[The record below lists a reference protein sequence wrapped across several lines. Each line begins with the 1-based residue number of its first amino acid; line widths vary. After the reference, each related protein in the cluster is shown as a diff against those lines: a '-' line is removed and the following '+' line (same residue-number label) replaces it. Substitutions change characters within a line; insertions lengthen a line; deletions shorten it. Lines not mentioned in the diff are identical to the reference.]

1 MNARTIAIAS
11 VAVLMLFV
19 MVMPA
24 AADGIIIPE
33 PVCPPQPE
41 LQQPCV
47 DCVRPPIVPCPP
59 VPPPLGSTPL
69 SVKYHKV
76 TVTIEDQ
83 VARTHVDQVFVND
96 STFAQEGTYIFPL
109 PLDATVSQ
117 FAMWVDGQKME
128 GKVLSREEARS
139 VYESIVRRRRDP
151 ALLEYLNRGAFQAS
165 IFPIPPQGERRIEIE
180 YTQVLVAD
188 GGLVHYIYP
197 LNTEK
202 FSARPLDSV
211 SVSVDIR
218 SKDALKAIYSPSHK
232 VTIVRD
238 GDHHATVGYE
248 ESRVKPDRDFE
259 LYYSVSQ
266 SDIGVN
272 LLTFKQGNEDGFFL
286 LLAAPKVEVNR
297 DQVVSKDVIAVIDT
311 SGSMDGGKIQQA
323 KAALG
328 YLLDHLNPE
337 DRFNIIRF
345 STGVESYASGLRPAT
360 ERTQAQRF
368 VDGLR
373 AAGNTDINRALLEA
387 LAMADKE
394 RPTILIF
401 LTDGQPTQ
409 GVIDGAQIV
418 ANVKQAS
425 RGNVRLFA
433 FGIGDD
439 VNAVLLDTLSQ
450 DNRGVAAY
458 VRQGQRIDEE
468 VSAFYAK
475 VSTPVLADLKL
486 DWGGMSVS
494 DVYPDPLPDL
504 FVGSQLVLVGRYASR
519 SSGPAQVKLSGVVN
533 GSPQTFTYADLTFR
547 SSGGADFIP
556 RLWATRKIGYL
567 LNQIRLRGED
577 KETIAQIVTLAVRYG
592 IATPYTSF
600 LVDERAQTEA
610 GRQQIIGAQAT
621 AMPKAASGG
630 AVPGMSGGVG
640 AAPVQAA
647 QDQQGLRSAESVVA
661 PSGEYAAQI
670 RAVGTKTFVLRN
682 GVWTD
687 AEYDPSK
694 MTTMQVGFGSD
705 DYFKLLAAR
714 PEWGQFFALGERVIV
729 APDGVDGKAYETVQG
744 AGQPVQVPPAA
755 SATPEPTRKPSV
767 SATPE
772 PTRKPGPGTTPTAF
786 GTGNPPVATPGS
798 KPASGGLCGGAAAMV
813 MSAVAVVVLTRRTKT
828 R

>member
-1 MNARTIAIAS
+1 MNARTIIITS
-11 VAVLMLFV
+11 VVVLMLFV

-24 AADGIIIPE
+24 AADGIIVPDPI
-33 PVCPPQPE
+33 CPQPE
-41 LQQPCV
+41 PQPPCV
-47 DCVRPPIVPCPP
+47 DCPRPPIRPCPP

-83 VARTHVDQVFVND
+83 VARTRVDQVFVND
-96 STFAQEGTYIFPL
+96 STFAMEGTYIFPL
-109 PLDATVSQ
+109 PLNATISQ
-117 FAMWVDGQKME
+117 FAMWVDGKKME
-128 GKVLSREEARS
+128 GKVLSRDEARA

-151 ALLEYLNRGAFQAS
+151 ALLEYINRGAFQAS

-180 YTQVLVAD
+180 YSQVLAAD
-188 GGLVHYIYP
+188 GGLIHYVYP

-211 SVSVDIR
+211 SVSVDIQ

-232 VTIVRD
+232 VSIVRD
-238 GDHHATVGYE
+238 GDHHARVGYE

-272 LLTFKQGNEDGFFL
+272 LLTYKQGSEDGFFM
-286 LLAAPKVEVNR
+286 LLAAPKVQVDQ

-311 SGSMDGGKIQQA
+311 SGSMDGGKIEQA
-323 KAALG
+323 KTALR
-328 YLLDHLNPE
+328 YLLDHLNAE
-337 DRFNIIRF
+337 DRFNVIRF
-345 STGVESYASGLRPAT
+345 STGVEAYASGLRPAT
-360 ERTQAQRF
+360 ERMQAQRF

-409 GVIDGAQIV
+409 GVIDGAQIA
-418 ANVKQAS
+418 ANIKQAAHSAS

-504 FVGSQLVLVGRYASR
+504 FVGSQIVLVGRYHSG
-519 SSGPAQVKLSGVVN
+519 GPATIKLSGVVN
-533 GSPQTFTYADLTFR
+533 GSPQTFTYGDLTFR

-567 LNQIRLRGED
+567 LNQIRLRGES

-630 AVPGMSGGVG
+630 AVPGMNGGVG

-647 QDQQGLRSAESVVA
+647 QDQHGLRSADSAVA

-670 RAVGTKTFVLRN
+670 RAVGSKTFVLRN
-682 GVWTD
+682 SVWTD

-694 MTTMQVGFGSD
+694 MTTIKVGFGSD

-714 PEWGQFFALGERVIV
+714 PEWGSFFALGERVIV
-729 APDGVDGKAYETVQG
+729 ALDGKVYEIVQG
-744 AGQPVQVPPAA
+744 AGQPVQVPPTA
-755 SATPEPTRKPSV
+755 SPEPTRKPSAG
-767 SATPE
+767 ATPE
-772 PTRKPGPGTTPTAF
+772 PTRKPGPGTTPTTF
-786 GTGNPPVATPGS
+786 VTGNPPAATPGS
-798 KPASGGLCGGAAAMV
+798 EPASGGLCGSV
-813 MSAVAVVVLTRRTKT
+813 AVAMLGVAAVVALTRRGG